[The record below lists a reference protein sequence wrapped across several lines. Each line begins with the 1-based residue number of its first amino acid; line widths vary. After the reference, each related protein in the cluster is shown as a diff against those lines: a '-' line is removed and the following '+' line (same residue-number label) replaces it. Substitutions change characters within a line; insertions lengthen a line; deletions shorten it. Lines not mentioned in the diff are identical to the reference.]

1 MIKYIRESQIYNTV
15 VCKSKIE
22 TNSRY
27 RSGDGNMRQNFNECP
42 ANLTT
47 LRIKLKLQF
56 IVGF

>member
-1 MIKYIRESQIYNTV
+1 MIKYIRESQIYNKV

-22 TNSRY
+22 TNCRY
-27 RSGDGNMRQNFNECP
+27 RSGDGNMGQNFNECP
-42 ANLTT
+42 VNLTT